1 MKKILLVFVCALMIL
16 GCKKQEADNVET
28 ISVQADEKSESV
40 LSDSVINE
48 APPIEETEDLGDS
61 WFYLTKEYIGI
72 HKDYLL
78 AIGGAL
84 SDGYI
89 DSNTIVE
96 VFPEKEKDNNGEKWL
111 CLRRIDEK
119 DIYYTREIEPNG
131 QKNFIDL
138 NVQNLDDAREA
149 AFAYFEGY
157 PNEFDLADGKYFVKK
172 LSLHSPQYE
181 WLNPSSFSETAL
193 LIKENKIYVSNK
205 NFTEIYTGFRL
216 ADMMP
221 DGFYFSEALFQKLPS
236 TGKCLY
242 TAGDKS
248 GGGEGFVIF
257 PDNGEL
263 KAIGGGN
270 NFAFQ
275 EEFTCI
281 FGTENVESETAYDMN
296 FPFYGLFENGCNAYT
311 TQDFDKE
318 PDFEIP
324 ANTIEFTDYYYE
336 FTEKNGQHLVLLK
349 QLVSNEK
356 GNFYEC
362 EYLGQTYW
370 ISKKDLPPKSIYTS
384 LNAVRQAV
392 GFKNGL

>member
-1 MKKILLVFVCALMIL
+1 MKKFLLLFVCAMLIL
-16 GCKKQEADNVET
+16 GCKKQEAGNVEAVPVET
-28 ISVQADEKSESV
+28 EEKSENAA
-40 LSDSVINE
+40 IE
-48 APPIEETEDLGDS
+48 AQPVEETEDLGDS

-111 CLRRIDEK
+111 CLRRIDDK

-131 QKNFIDL
+131 RENFINL
-138 NVQNLDDAREA
+138 NTQNIDEARQASLDSC
-149 AFAYFEGY
+149 EGY
-157 PNEFDLADGKYFVKK
+157 PNEFGLPDGQYFVKK
-172 LSLHSPQYE
+172 LILHSPQYK
-181 WLNPSSFSETAL
+181 WIDPYSFLETAL
-193 LIKENKIYVSNK
+193 LIKDNKIYVSNK
-205 NFTEIYTGFRL
+205 SFTEIYTGFRL

-221 DGFYFSEALFQKLPS
+221 VDFYFSEALFQKLPS

-281 FGTENVESETAYDMN
+281 FGTENVEPEIAYDMQ
-296 FPFYGLFENGCNAYT
+296 FPFYGFFEYGCKAYT

-318 PDFEIP
+318 PDFEIS

-336 FTEKNGQHLVLLK
+336 FTETNEQHLVLLK

-370 ISKKDLPPKSIYTS
+370 ISEKEFPPKSIYLS
-384 LNAVRQAV
+384 IKDVRDAV
-392 GFKNGL
+392 GFMNGL

>member
-1 MKKILLVFVCALMIL
+1 MKKILLVFVCALLVI
-16 GCKKQEADNVET
+16 GCKKQNADNVEAV
-28 ISVQADEKSESV
+28 SVQTEGKSESV

-48 APPIEETEDLGDS
+48 TPPEEKSEDLSNGC
-61 WFYLTKEYIGI
+61 FYLIKEFIGI
-72 HKDYLL
+72 YENYLSG
-78 AIGGAL
+78 IGNAPNDSYL
-84 SDGYI
+84 
-89 DSNTIVE
+89 DSNIIVE
-96 VFPEKEKDNNGEKWL
+96 VFPEKEKNDNGEKWL
-111 CLRRIDEK
+111 CLRRIDDK
-119 DIYYTREIEPNG
+119 AVYYAREIEPNG
-131 QKNFIDL
+131 RENFINL
-138 NVQNLDDAREA
+138 NTQNIDEARQT
-149 AFAYFEGY
+149 AFDSCEGY
-157 PNEFDLADGKYFVKK
+157 PNEFGLADGKYFVKK
-172 LSLHSPQYE
+172 LILHSPQYE
-181 WLNPSSFSETAL
+181 WLNPSSFLETAL
-193 LIKENKIYVSNK
+193 LIKDNKIYVSNK

-221 DGFYFSEALFQKLPS
+221 VDFYFSEALLQKLPS

-281 FGTENVESETAYDMN
+281 FGTENVEPETAYDMN

-311 TQDFDKE
+311 TQDFDRE
-318 PDFEIP
+318 PNFEIP
-324 ANTIEFTDYYYE
+324 ANTIEFIDYYYK
-336 FTEKNGQHLVLLK
+336 FTEKNGQHIVLLK
-349 QLVSNEK
+349 QLVSTEK

-370 ISKKDLPPKSIYTS
+370 ISEKDLPPKSIYTS